1 MTTINEQEMKK
12 PRGRPKK
19 NRAVPTQVKQ
29 PKATASKTPELFV
42 VMTPM
47 DTSEWNKTFSKDSA
61 NTQPMEVDEHQQA
74 NQNFERSKQHK
85 IEGDSKHYQAA
96 MHAFIKDN
104 LSNGRTKMKFEFVIK

>member
-1 MTTINEQEMKK
+1 MTTINEQEMKRQ
-12 PRGRPKK
+12 RGRPRK
-19 NRAVPTQVKQ
+19 NRTVPTLVKQ

-61 NTQPMEVDEHQQA
+61 NTQPMEVDEHQQ
-74 NQNFERSKQHK
+74 EHK
-85 IEGDSKHYQAA
+85 IEGDNKQYQAA
-96 MHAFIKDN
+96 MQAFIKDN

>member
-1 MTTINEQEMKK
+1 MTTINEQEMKR
-12 PRGRPKK
+12 PRGRPRK
-19 NRAVPTQVKQ
+19 NRAVSTQVKP
-29 PKATASKTPELFV
+29 PKATASNTPELYL

-61 NTQPMEVDEHQQA
+61 NTRPMEVDEHQQ
-74 NQNFERSKQHK
+74 EHK
-85 IEGDSKHYQAA
+85 IEGDNKHYQAA

>member
-1 MTTINEQEMKK
+1 MTTINEQEMKR
-12 PRGRPKK
+12 PRGRPRK
-19 NRAVPTQVKQ
+19 NRAVSTQVKQ

-61 NTQPMEVDEHQQA
+61 NTQPMEVDEHQQ
-74 NQNFERSKQHK
+74 EHK
-85 IEGDSKHYQAA
+85 IEGDSKQYQAA
-96 MHAFIKDN
+96 MQAFIKDN